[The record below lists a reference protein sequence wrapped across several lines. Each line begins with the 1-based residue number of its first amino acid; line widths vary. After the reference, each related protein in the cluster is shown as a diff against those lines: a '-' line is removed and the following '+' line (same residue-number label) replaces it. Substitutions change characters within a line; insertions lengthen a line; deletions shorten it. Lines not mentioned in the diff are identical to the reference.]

1 LVENRC
7 NRCGISESVQGL
19 HREPNLNA
27 AVKFRMTTNKRR
39 TILVKLWNNS
49 TQPRWKCGVSILYNL
64 VTWSQGRTPGNQEH
78 TQPTPEW
85 SDFFFAPFHPFL
97 MMLPVLGWRSRINQ
111 LTKPHWLSSFVFF
124 FSGLVAWEGR
134 CPGEHIWVYWHF
146 AFGMQRD
153 RWLE

>member
-1 LVENRC
+1 MVSFDGYPSVHGQLYGWESDIFFLLLVENRC

-78 TQPTPEW
+78 TQPTPE
-85 SDFFFAPFHPFL
+85 
-97 MMLPVLGWRSRINQ
+97 
-111 LTKPHWLSSFVFF
+111 
-124 FSGLVAWEGR
+124 
-134 CPGEHIWVYWHF
+134 
-146 AFGMQRD
+146 
-153 RWLE
+153 